1 VLRTKPDVEIAKD
14 RLVDTWET
22 TRDALSPRLSAAREI
37 VSPYVD
43 EATSR
48 VAPYVDEARTR
59 LQPAVD
65 KLGPAVDTAR
75 SRIKTEVVPAVVAAA
90 ETARESSAPARAE
103 AKERAAAAL
112 LALRGEQTKKVRR
125 WPVAFVALLAGAAA
139 GAAVGMSRRG
149 AQSSPTVV
157 PPTPFPTSTTPN
169 GTDEQSVHGAA
180 TTSRNPGDS

>member
-1 VLRTKPDVEIAKD
+1 VLRTKSDVEIAKD

-65 KLGPAVDTAR
+65 RLGPAVDTAR

-90 ETARESSAPARAE
+90 GTAREQSAPARAE
-103 AKERAAAAL
+103 AKERAAAAV
-112 LALRGEQTKKVRR
+112 LALRGEKKKVRR
-125 WPVAFVALLAGAAA
+125 WPVAIVALLACAAA
-139 GAAVGMSRRG
+139 GAAVGMTRRG
-149 AQSSPTVV
+149 AQSSPSVV
-157 PPTPFPTSTTPN
+157 PPTPFPASTTPN
-169 GTDEQSVHGAA
+169 GEEQSVHGAA
-180 TTSRNPGDS
+180 TTSRNPGES